1 MHSWSVVVANGH
13 SSSTSQTIVYY
24 GTEGGRGEV
33 LLNNRASTR
42 YPIYA
47 TDFYV
52 RRRPNY
58 VCRHHEVTQP
68 HFYKTRE

>member
-13 SSSTSQTIVYY
+13 SSSTSQTVVYY
-24 GTEGGRGEV
+24 GTEEGGEV